1 MSLRDCAWEAH
12 YGEGVIVGVTAGL
25 EKGMID
31 SRGFGIDGTGLMTGA
46 TTGTKLLPRLLGFV
60 LPGTL
65 GLLPLPS
72 PALLPGT
79 LALLGF
85 VFPGTLGL
93 LPLASPA
100 LLLPGALAL
109 LGLVLPGTL
118 GLLPLPS
125 PALLPGALALRGF
138 VFPGTLGLL
147 PLPRPALLAGTLAL
161 LGFVFPGTL
170 RLLPGTLGFARVCA
184 ERTETAM
191 TQLAKMPKHF
201 IR

>member
-1 MSLRDCAWEAH
+1 MSLRDCAWKAH

-25 EKGMID
+25 EKGVID

-46 TTGTKLLPRLLGFV
+46 TTGTRLLPGLPGFVLPGTLGLLPLASPAALLPGAIALLGFV

-65 GLLPLPS
+65 GLLPLARPA
-72 PALLPGT
+72 ALLPGA

-85 VFPGTLGL
+85 VLPGTLGL

-100 LLLPGALAL
+100 LLPGAVALPG
-109 LGLVLPGTL
+109 
-118 GLLPLPS
+118 
-125 PALLPGALALRGF
+125 F
-138 VFPGTLGLL
+138 V
-147 PLPRPALLAGTLAL
+147 LAGTL
-161 LGFVFPGTL
+161 G
-170 RLLPGTLGFARVCA
+170 LLPGTLGFARVCA

-191 TQLAKMPKHF
+191 TQLAMMPKHF